1 MTNSKKYKCVFFD
14 LDHTLW
20 DYETNSEEALQEL
33 YDRYELGGRGCVP
46 YELFYKGFVRINNEI
61 WDSYDRGLIG
71 KEVIRNE
78 RFHRVFVN
86 AGLDNYQLSLEFS
99 QEYIAESP
107 KKKNLVAHAKDVL
120 DYLRPRYPLY
130 IITNGFEEIQST
142 KMESSGITDYFKGI
156 VTSGRAGCKKPE
168 KEIFEF
174 ALRENG
180 FACSDSIMIGDNL
193 LTDIAGARNASVDT
207 VYYNPYKLPHAEQV
221 TYEISSLKELQII
234 L

>member
-20 DYETNSEEALQEL
+20 DYESNSEEALEEL
-33 YDRYELGGRGCVP
+33 YNKYELGGYGCIP
-46 YELFYKGFVRINNEI
+46 FDQFFKGFVKINNEI
-61 WDSYDRGLIG
+61 WDAYDRGLTG

-78 RFHRVFVN
+78 RFHRVFLH
-86 AGLDNYQLSLEFS
+86 AGLNNYNLSLEFS
-99 QEYIAESP
+99 EAYIAESP
-107 KKKNLVAHAKDVL
+107 KKTNLVPHAKEVL
-120 DYLRPRYPLY
+120 DYLHDRYPLY

-142 KMESSGITDYFKGI
+142 KMASSGITDYFKGVI
-156 VTSGRAGCKKPE
+156 TSGRAGCKKPQ

-207 VYYNPYKLPHAEQV
+207 VYYNPYKLPHTEPL
-221 TYEISSLKELQII
+221 TYEISSLKELTRI

>member
-1 MTNSKKYKCVFFD
+1 MTKLKQYKCVFFD

-33 YDRYELGGRGCVP
+33 YHKYELGGIGCDP
-46 YELFYKGFVRINNEI
+46 FDHFYKGFVKINNEI
-61 WDSYDRGLIG
+61 WDAYDRGLIP

-78 RFHRVFVN
+78 RFHRVFLN
-86 AGLDNYQLSLEFS
+86 SGLNNYELSLEFS
-99 QEYIAESP
+99 AAYIAESP
-107 KKKNLVAHAKDVL
+107 KKSALVAHAKDVL
-120 DYLRPRYPLY
+120 DYLHARYPLY
-130 IITNGFEEIQST
+130 IITNGFDEIQAT
-142 KMESSGITDYFKGI
+142 KMASSGITNYFKGV
-156 VTSGRAGCKKPE
+156 VTSSRAGCKKPE

-180 FACSDSIMIGDNL
+180 FICSDSIMIGDNL

-207 VYYNPYKLPHAEQV
+207 VFYNPYNVAHEQQV
-221 TYEISSLKELQII
+221 TYEITSLKELTTI

>member
-1 MTNSKKYKCVFFD
+1 MKKYKCVFFD

-20 DYETNSEEALQEL
+20 DYETNSEEAL
-33 YDRYELGGRGCVP
+33 
-46 YELFYKGFVRINNEI
+46 YELFREYGFKSSFKEFYQSFVKINTEI
-61 WDSYDRGLIG
+61 WDAYDRGLVG
-71 KEVIRNE
+71 RDVIRNE
-78 RFHRVFVN
+78 RFDRIFKSVGIN
-86 AGLDNYQLSLEFS
+86 DYALSLQFS
-99 QEYIAESP
+99 EDYVRESP
-107 KKKNLVAHAKDVL
+107 KKAHLVAHAKNVL

-142 KMESSGITDYFKGI
+142 KLASSGITDYFKGV
-156 VTSGRAGCKKPE
+156 VTSARAGCKKPE

-180 FACSDSIMIGDNL
+180 FGCSETIMIGDNL

-207 VYYNPYKLPHAEQV
+207 VYYNPYKLPHKESV
-221 TYEISSLKELQII
+221 TFEIQSLKELTTI

>member
-1 MTNSKKYKCVFFD
+1 MKKYKCVFFD

-20 DYETNSEEALQEL
+20 DYETNSEEALHEL
-33 YDRYELGGRGCVP
+33 YDKFELAKLGAILFS
-46 YELFYKGFVRINNEI
+46 EFYKGFVQINTEI
-61 WDSYDRGLIG
+61 WDSYDRGQIG
-71 KEVIRNE
+71 RDVIRNE
-78 RFHRVFVN
+78 RFDRVFQF
-86 AGLDNYQLSLEFS
+86 AGISDYDLSLKFS
-99 QEYIAESP
+99 EEYIQESP

-120 DYLRPRYPLY
+120 DYLHPRYPMY

-142 KMESSGITDYFKGI
+142 KIESSGITSYFKGI
-156 VTSGRAGCKKPE
+156 VTSARAGCKKPE

-180 FACSDSIMIGDNL
+180 FACSETIMVGDNL

-207 VYYNPYKLPHAEQV
+207 VYFNPYRLPHNENV
-221 TYEISSLKELQII
+221 TYEITSLKELTTI